1 MLKNP
6 DCNRE
11 CLQYCLN
18 YFPVSNAAEKCG
30 CTLDYNDIGVDLF
43 LNNDQFLKHE
53 FIKDDFDPIIT
64 EYNLKLR
71 KINGNILNGVMGL
84 ESTSRTLQP

>member
-1 MLKNP
+1 MKLTFAFAILSICNGHIGHHGNSIKPVAQMLNNP

-30 CTLDYNDIGVDLF
+30 CTLDYSLD
-43 LNNDQFLKHE
+43 NNSDFPNNHEFLKH
-53 FIKDDFDPIIT
+53 D
-64 EYNLKLR
+64 
-71 KINGNILNGVMGL
+71 
-84 ESTSRTLQP
+84 S